1 MAQES
6 APTTTPL
13 PDPLETL
20 TEELRLKMAEG
31 VVGGGG
37 EYEQGVRAG
46 LFAALELVEREQQHQ
61 REIDEEHVPGRVYG
75 PLGEA

>member
-1 MAQES
+1 MALEA
-6 APTTTPL
+6 APTTPL

-20 TEELRLKMAEG
+20 TEELRRKIEEVLASRSS
-31 VVGGGG
+31 
-37 EYEQGVRAG
+37 EYDQGVLAG
-46 LFAALELVEREQQHQ
+46 LSIAGELIEREQQHQ

>member
-1 MAQES
+1 MTLEA
-6 APTTTPL
+6 APTTPL

-20 TEELRLKMAEG
+20 VEELRLKIEEALASRSS
-31 VVGGGG
+31 
-37 EYEQGVRAG
+37 EYDQGVIAG
-46 LFAALELVEREQQHQ
+46 LALAAELVEREQQHQ

>member
-1 MAQES
+1 MTLEA
-6 APTTTPL
+6 APTTPL

-20 TEELRLKMAEG
+20 TRQLELKISEVLASRSS
-31 VVGGGG
+31 
-37 EYEQGVRAG
+37 EYDQGVIAG
-46 LFAALELVEREQQHQ
+46 LALAVELVERERAHQ